1 VDLVFHP
8 PVQGAFVAGC
18 EGALEALCILG
29 EGVEGEQQGHDDQ
42 HRTASSRNSTLD
54 RSHGLRYTHHRTK
67 FEPFLT

>member
-1 VDLVFHP
+1 
-8 PVQGAFVAGC
+8 
-18 EGALEALCILG
+18 LEALCILG